1 MKKTLFIIT
10 ALAALSLASCKKEEK
25 TETIKEIS
33 DIRFEVAQPDTKAV
47 KSNWEE
53 GDEIMILFYEKME
66 VGQQAKLRYDGSV
79 WQVVQKPKNLS
90 YAPGTNV
97 DTYEALHYPGE
108 MVYNGQDDD

>member
-33 DIRFEVAQPDTKAV
+33 DIRFEVAQPGTKAV
-47 KSNWEE
+47 KSNWEK

-79 WQVVQKPKNLS
+79 WQVVQKQLWAWGKHHILVAFGPL
-90 YAPGTNV
+90 
-97 DTYEALHYPGE
+97 L
-108 MVYNGQDDD
+108 VYRQIHLG